1 MSRKK
6 ISNKA
11 REFIRWAQKD
21 TCLLCSFPLVLCCHF
36 HHVISVKDFGTN
48 DVFNLI
54 GLCPN
59 HHNMIENLKKTD
71 SSSCYNKINKK
82 YYYKLNAARLIF
94 EHFDNNLEQLVN
106 LLLAP
111 YPGPEE
117 DMSGIFHSQET
128 YINIGYAR
136 FMIKRNIEIFKHVN
150 SLRPRIYFGQPLLS
164 EIITEFDPYDITFL
178 NKKEYQKIVDLI
190 VDKNKNLFEED
201 IFDKAT
207 EKQFI
212 NLGLPYYQEKF
223 IFSDNFQYSI
233 QELRDMSED
242 NFMSIGS

>member
-6 ISNKA
+6 LSNKA

-59 HHNMIENLKKTD
+59 HHNMIENLKKTNIPG
-71 SSSCYNKINKK
+71 SYNKK
-82 YYYKLNAARLIF
+82 YYYKSIAARSIF
-94 EHFDNNLEQLVN
+94 KHFDNKLEKLVN

-111 YPGPEE
+111 YPGPGE

-136 FMIKRNIEIFKHVN
+136 FMIK
-150 SLRPRIYFGQPLLS
+150 
-164 EIITEFDPYDITFL
+164 
-178 NKKEYQKIVDLI
+178 KKY
-190 VDKNKNLFEED
+190 
-201 IFDKAT
+201 
-207 EKQFI
+207 
-212 NLGLPYYQEKF
+212 
-223 IFSDNFQYSI
+223 
-233 QELRDMSED
+233 
-242 NFMSIGS
+242 